1 METLKPV
8 ITVLCIVTGTVFL
21 VIVAIV
27 VTIVAIGSI
36 VFLLAGIIS
45 AFVELVTKLY
55 HYFNWNEL

>member
-27 VTIVAIGSI
+27 VTIVVIGSI

-45 AFVELVTKLY
+45 AFVDFVTMFY
-55 HYFNWNEL
+55 RYFKY

>member
-21 VIVAIV
+21 VIVTIV
-27 VTIVAIGSI
+27 VIGSI

-55 HYFNWNEL
+55 HYLNWNEL

>member
-27 VTIVAIGSI
+27 VTIVVIVAI

-45 AFVELVTKLY
+45 AFVEFVTMLY
-55 HYFNWNEL
+55 RYFKY

>member
-27 VTIVAIGSI
+27 ITIVAIVVI
-36 VFLLAGIIS
+36 VFLLGGLIS
-45 AFVELVTKLY
+45 AFVDFVTMLY
-55 HYFNWNEL
+55 RYFKY

>member
-21 VIVAIV
+21 VIVTIV
-27 VTIVAIGSI
+27 VTIVVIGSI

-55 HYFNWNEL
+55 HYLNWNEL

>member
-21 VIVAIV
+21 VIVTIV

-36 VFLLAGIIS
+36 VFLLGGLIS
-45 AFVELVTKLY
+45 AFVEFVTKLY
-55 HYFNWNEL
+55 HFFKY

>member
-55 HYFNWNEL
+55 HYFKY